1 MSRQSWRV
9 AILWMALSG
18 YMNACLRAL
27 ARHDGVEIFTSER
40 RARSQAPFADEQF
53 AWLRQRYIFA
63 RLPDFSELSPRLQSF
78 EPDVLVI
85 CGWQIPAYRR
95 VARLYRGRLPRILC
109 MDNQWRGSLRQHL
122 GVWARHWYIQPLFD
136 LAWVAGSSSA
146 SFARKLGFDAS
157 RILHGLNTCDHA
169 TFAAA
174 RSLRS
179 TNQAPARNFLYV
191 GRLSPEKGI
200 EVLAE
205 GYRRYRARSR
215 DPWPL
220 IVCGT
225 GPEARWLQGRD
236 GVELRGFVQPAA
248 LPALLAGAGCYVAPS
263 LAETWSIS
271 IHEAT
276 AAAVPVICTTG
287 CGASAHLVQDG
298 QSGMVIAPG
307 EPEQLGE
314 AMARFA
320 KLEPERRRTMG
331 EIGARLSSQFTPEL
345 WAETLLSIRPRQAAG
360 KPGQEGGTR
369 A

>member
-95 VARLYRGRLPRILC
+95 VARLYRGRVPRVLC
-109 MDNQWRGSLRQHL
+109 MDNQWRGSLRQRL

-169 TFAAA
+169 DLCCGALAAVDGPGAGPQLPLRRPPVAREGNRGAGGGIPKISRALA
-174 RSLRS
+174 RSLAADRLRHRPGS
-179 TNQAPARNFLYV
+179 ALAARPGRRRAAGLRPA
-191 GRLSPEKGI
+191 GRAARPACGGGLLRGPEPGRDL
-200 EVLAE
+200 VDLDPR
-205 GYRRYRARSR
+205 GHGRGRARHLHDRLRSLGASGAGR
-215 DPWPL
+215 PERYGDRAWRA
-220 IVCGT
+220 GAARRGH
-225 GPEARWLQGRD
+225 GPIRTARAGAAPNHGRD
-236 GVELRGFVQPAA
+236 RRQAVVAVHPGALGRNAA
-248 LPALLAGAGCYVAPS
+248 LDQA
-263 LAETWSIS
+263 
-271 IHEAT
+271 
-276 AAAVPVICTTG
+276 
-287 CGASAHLVQDG
+287 
-298 QSGMVIAPG
+298 APG
-307 EPEQLGE
+307 RG
-314 AMARFA
+314 
-320 KLEPERRRTMG
+320 
-331 EIGARLSSQFTPEL
+331 
-345 WAETLLSIRPRQAAG
+345 QAQAG
-360 KPGQEGGTR
+360 RGTR